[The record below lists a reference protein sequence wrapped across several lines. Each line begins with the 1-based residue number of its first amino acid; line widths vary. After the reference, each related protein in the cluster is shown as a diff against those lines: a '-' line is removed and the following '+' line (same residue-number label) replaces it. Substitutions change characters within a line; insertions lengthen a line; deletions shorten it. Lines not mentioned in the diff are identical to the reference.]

1 MKKASQLDW
10 TDLQEIAKMKG
21 VGELVAAVP
30 APASTD
36 PCPSESEREPAAHT
50 PVRQAAQVSDG
61 ATPEKQTLPNCSARS
76 DSPEKDL
83 DMI

>member
-30 APASTD
+30 ASASTD
-36 PCPSESEREPAAHT
+36 PCPSESERDPAAHT
-50 PVRQAAQVSDG
+50 PVRQAAQGSHG
-61 ATPEKQTLPNCSARS
+61 ATPEKQTEPSCSDRS
-76 DSPEKDL
+76 GSPEKDL
-83 DMI
+83 DVV